1 MISPDITRISPGYVF
16 PPYGIQ
22 KDKKNSPTKLRKMGS
37 LKVILKLDG
46 QQNFYFDVF
55 VIPWC
60 DEFLQYADSL
70 LISEFLF
77 YVFPHQRKF

>member
-1 MISPDITRISPGYVF
+1 MCFRHMEYRKI
-16 PPYGIQ
+16 
-22 KDKKNSPTKLRKMGS
+22 KNSPTKLRKMGS